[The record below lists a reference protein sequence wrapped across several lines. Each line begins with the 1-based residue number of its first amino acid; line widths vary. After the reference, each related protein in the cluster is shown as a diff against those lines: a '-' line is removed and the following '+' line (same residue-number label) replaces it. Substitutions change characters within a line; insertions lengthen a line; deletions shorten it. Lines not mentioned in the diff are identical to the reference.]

1 MEPDVRRPRL
11 HDQGPTARH
20 PARRRRCH
28 RDERR
33 ARRLPRHVDGRPP
46 GPGRRRARRRGRR
59 RALRQRH
66 APSAG
71 RAVVFPGNV
80 HSAST
85 PPTPSP
91 SAQGDHPFSQLG
103 ANLASPGDI
112 DGDGEPDLVVSAPDN
127 WNFSYEPGRIYIFRG
142 PLAGPLTTA
151 DAAWVLHGDR
161 PGEGAGFGLTAG
173 DIDHD
178 GRADLVVGAPTNDD
192 AGYAAGKVYVLLAAD
207 LP

>member
-1 MEPDVRRPRL
+1 MSPTSSSAP
-11 HDQGPTARH
+11 PTASETSPTN
-20 PARRRRCH
+20 PA
-28 RDERR
+28 
-33 ARRLPRHVDGRPP
+33 
-46 GPGRRRARRRGRR
+46 
-59 RALRQRH
+59 
-66 APSAG
+66 
-71 RAVVFPGNV
+71 
-80 HSAST
+80 AST
-85 PPTPSP
+85 S
-91 SAQGDHPFSQLG
+91 SA
-103 ANLASPGDI
+103 
-112 DGDGEPDLVVSAPDN
+112 
-127 WNFSYEPGRIYIFRG
+127 G